1 MFASPDRRRHFAV
14 GGDPRQGWGSLRPG
28 VSPALLGVVA
38 AVLSACGP
46 SRPAVVGPLPEAATS
61 AGALE
66 RGTALEGPAR
76 IDFSWR
82 LNEAGSRVG
91 GVGVA
96 RVEPPYRARLDLFL
110 DNGETVVAAALVDN
124 ELRLPP
130 GAPDDVLPPVE
141 LMWATLGVFHP
152 MDRAT
157 MEGGDRLEGDATRL
171 RYRLVGGEALHWEV
185 ASGEVR
191 ALELLERGSVVQW
204 VRLTRDGVGAYPA
217 SATYRNLIDFREL
230 EITRDSVK
238 TAPPFDPAIWDPR

>member
-1 MFASPDRRRHFAV
+1 M
-14 GGDPRQGWGSLRPG
+14 
-28 VSPALLGVVA
+28 VA
-38 AVLSACGP
+38 IVAACGP
-46 SRPAVVGPLPEAATS
+46 SRPAVIGPLPEAATS

-66 RGTALEGPAR
+66 RGTALDQPTR
-76 IDFSWR
+76 IDFTWR
-82 LNEAGSRVG
+82 LNEAGSRVA

-110 DNGETVVAAALVDN
+110 DNGETVVAAALVDD

-141 LMWATLGVFHP
+141 LMWATLGVFRP

-157 MEGGDRLEGDATRL
+157 MEGGDRLEGEAARL
-171 RYRLVGGEALHWEV
+171 RYRLADGEALHWEV

-191 ALELLERGSVVQW
+191 ALELLEGGSVVQW
-204 VRLTRDGVGAYPA
+204 VRLTRDGSEAYPA

-230 EITRDSVK
+230 EITRDSVQAS
-238 TAPPFDPAIWDPR
+238 TPFDPAIWDPRQ